1 MLVELNAVE
10 QRLKAVLEVLD
21 GATVTDV
28 ARRYEV
34 TRQSVH
40 NWLRRHATDGFKG
53 LVDLPSRPL
62 SCPHQMPPE
71 VEALIV
77 EWRRADGGL
86 GPVSIVNRLRDEGVV
101 PLPGRSSVYRCLVR
115 HNLVV
120 PVARKRKREDYIR
133 WERSKAMELWQMDIV
148 GGVKLADGSEAKIVS
163 GIDDHSR
170 FIISAHVVE
179 RATARP
185 TCDALVKA
193 MRTYGVPEQILT
205 DNGKVFTGRFG
216 PGTGE
221 VLFDRICRENGIKH
235 ILTAPRSPTTTG
247 KIERWHRTMRER
259 FLTGKVFDSV
269 ADAQT
274 QLDAWVKTYN
284 EDRPHQSIGH
294 VPPIR
299 RFELRAITV
308 ENPKPR
314 PTVADLD
321 PAGSMPAGAT
331 RRVSRKGTVSFGA
344 ASYAVGQAHV
354 GLDVV
359 LVMDRKLVQIYHD
372 GVLIRTHARKHA
384 PAKQGAALNRQTKP
398 RPAPIEPARPSA
410 TLASVTRKVD
420 SSGNVCFAGENYY
433 AGAKYKR
440 RQVQVA
446 VVGDTIEISVGK
458 HLIRSHPARH
468 DRTRE
473 HGALAN
479 PGGRARR
486 INAA

>member
-1 MLVELNAVE
+1 VLVELNAVE

-40 NWLRRHATDGFKG
+40 NWLRHHAAEGFKG
-53 LVDLPSRPL
+53 LVDKPSRPL
-62 SCPHQMPPE
+62 SCSHQMPPE
-71 VEALIV
+71 VEAMIV

-86 GPVSIVNRLRDEGVV
+86 GPISIVNRLRDEKVL

-133 WERSKAMELWQMDIV
+133 WERSGAMELWQMDIV
-148 GGVKLADGSEAKIVS
+148 GGVKLKGGGEAKIVS

-193 MRTYGVPEQILT
+193 MCAYGIPEQILT

-221 VLFDRICRENGIKH
+221 VLFDRICKENGIKH

-259 FLTGKVFDSV
+259 FLTGKVFDDI
-269 ADAQT
+269 ADAQA
-274 QLDAWVKTYN
+274 QLDAWVVTYN
-284 EDRPHQSIGH
+284 EDRPHQSIGN
-294 VPPIR
+294 VPPAR
-299 RFELRAITV
+299 RFELRAITA
-308 ENPKPR
+308 ENSRPKP
-314 PTVADLD
+314 TLADSD
-321 PAGSMPAGAT
+321 TTASMPAGAA

-344 ASYAVGQAHV
+344 ASYAVGGRLML
-354 GLDVV
+354 GL
-359 LVMDRKLVQIYHD
+359 
-372 GVLIRTHARKHA
+372 
-384 PAKQGAALNRQTKP
+384 
-398 RPAPIEPARPSA
+398 
-410 TLASVTRKVD
+410 TLCWSWT
-420 SSGNVCFAGENYY
+420 
-433 AGAKYKR
+433 
-440 RQVQVA
+440 
-446 VVGDTIEISVGK
+446 
-458 HLIRSHPARH
+458 
-468 DRTRE
+468 
-473 HGALAN
+473 AN
-479 PGGRARR
+479 S
-486 INAA
+486 

>member
-21 GATVTDV
+21 GASVTDV

-86 GPVSIVNRLRDEGVV
+86 GPVSIVNRLRDEKVT

-120 PVARKRKREDYIR
+120 PVARKRRREDYIR
-133 WERSKAMELWQMDIV
+133 WERSRAMELWQMDIV

-179 RATARP
+179 RATSNP

-221 VLFDRICRENGIKH
+221 VLFDRICRENGIKTH
-235 ILTAPRSPTTTG
+235 PDCAKLT
-247 KIERWHRTMRER
+247 
-259 FLTGKVFDSV
+259 D
-269 ADAQT
+269 
-274 QLDAWVKTYN
+274 Y
-284 EDRPHQSIGH
+284 DRQ
-294 VPPIR
+294 
-299 RFELRAITV
+299 
-308 ENPKPR
+308 
-314 PTVADLD
+314 D
-321 PAGSMPAGAT
+321 
-331 RRVSRKGTVSFGA
+331 
-344 ASYAVGQAHV
+344 
-354 GLDVV
+354 
-359 LVMDRKLVQIYHD
+359 
-372 GVLIRTHARKHA
+372 
-384 PAKQGAALNRQTKP
+384 
-398 RPAPIEPARPSA
+398 
-410 TLASVTRKVD
+410 
-420 SSGNVCFAGENYY
+420 
-433 AGAKYKR
+433 
-440 RQVQVA
+440 
-446 VVGDTIEISVGK
+446 
-458 HLIRSHPARH
+458 
-468 DRTRE
+468 
-473 HGALAN
+473 
-479 PGGRARR
+479 
-486 INAA
+486 